1 MITPGKN
8 LFDDDQC
15 LRIRFIYVKGPLS
28 LFQANHSDRI
38 GYFVIS
44 IALQI
49 SPNIISSIYNLSF
62 YLKSKFFKRRFNLKS
77 PQTSRQFRTKRIVLA
92 ELNLSF
98 VRCKKMFTLT

>member
-44 IALQI
+44 IALLR
-49 SPNIISSIYNLSF
+49 NNISSIYNLSF
-62 YLKSKFFKRRFNLKS
+62 YLKSKFF
-77 PQTSRQFRTKRIVLA
+77 
-92 ELNLSF
+92 
-98 VRCKKMFTLT
+98 